1 MADGRLKKE
10 GGRHVPPAHEA
21 EAPPTANRPDPEPF
35 DRVQV
40 ILDALPV
47 PIFFKDAQ
55 CIYRGC
61 NTAFE
66 RYLGR
71 PRREIVGRSVE
82 EIAPP
87 ELAKD
92 YRQAD
97 EALLESR
104 ATQVYEAR
112 VRWADGGLRD
122 VIFSKGVFF
131 DDAGEVAGL
140 AGTLLDITERKL
152 ADEALRRAQQRL
164 QFADRLTSL
173 GTLAAGV
180 AHEINNPL
188 AYVTANLKFALESLA
203 GAAPLH
209 VIEALSDAVEG
220 AARIS
225 GIVRDMKTFSRAED
239 AISAVDVSVVLRSAA
254 NLARAQI
261 GHRGKLVCDLDERA
275 WVLAGEARLGQVFL
289 NLLVNAAQA
298 LPDRAS
304 DLNLIRL
311 VSRVEDDT
319 VVVVV
324 EDNGVGIPAAVRD
337 RIFDPFFTTK
347 PAGEGTGLG
356 LAICHDIVTSLKG
369 TIDVESEPGR
379 FTVFRVRLPAASDGV
394 VRRATA
400 R

>member
-1 MADGRLKKE
+1 MKKASGRDAPAAYE
-10 GGRHVPPAHEA
+10 GK
-21 EAPPTANRPDPEPF
+21 TDPEPF

-55 CIYRGC
+55 GIYRGC
-61 NTAFE
+61 NSAFE

-71 PRREIVGRSVE
+71 SRAEIIGRSVE
-82 EIAPP
+82 EIAPA
-87 ELAKD
+87 ELARV
-92 YRQAD
+92 YRRAD

-112 VRWADGGLRD
+112 VRWADGALRD

-140 AGTLLDITERKL
+140 AGTLLDITERKR
-152 ADEALRRAQQRL
+152 ADEALRRAEQRL
-164 QFADRLTSL
+164 QFADRLASL

-188 AYVTANLKFALESLA
+188 SYLTANLKFARESLA
-203 GAAPLH
+203 GTAPPE
-209 VIEALSDAVEG
+209 VSEALSEAVEG
-220 AARIS
+220 AARVAR
-225 GIVRDMKTFSRAED
+225 IVRDMKTFSRAED
-239 AISAVDVSVVLRSAA
+239 AVSVVDVSAVLRSAA

-261 GHRGKLVCDLDERA
+261 GHRGTLVCDLDERA
-275 WVLAGEARLGQVFL
+275 RVLAGEASLGQVFL

-311 VSRVEDDT
+311 SSRVEDAT
-319 VVVVV
+319 VVVEVT
-324 EDNGVGIPAAVRD
+324 DNGVGIPAAVRH

-356 LAICHDIVTSLKG
+356 LAICQDIITSLRG
-369 TIDVESEPGR
+369 TIEVESEPYR
-379 FTVFRVRLPAASDGV
+379 FTTFRVRLPAAGDAV
-394 VRRATA
+394 VCKAAA